1 MATITQ
7 RTNKAGKERFTAQ
20 IRIKR
25 DDITHTEAKTFG
37 SRKAAERWAAARE
50 QELLQPGALKRA
62 QSSGITLGDLIR
74 RYLGEFCEGY
84 GRSKLADLNRLARS
98 EIATLP
104 ADSLQSSDYVQHT
117 QARLATGVKP
127 QTANNDLAWLRV
139 VAKTARAA
147 WGADIS
153 LQAIEDAAVLCRKR
167 RLISRPD
174 KRDRRPTI
182 DELNTLLD
190 WFEAG
195 RGVIPMVDVVL
206 FALFS
211 GRRQEEITK
220 LLLADYDRTRKTI
233 VVRDAKDP
241 RHKKGNHIT
250 VSLTEEACRII
261 DRQPPGERIFPY
273 NHRSISTG
281 FARACKLTGIKG
293 LVFHSLRHECA
304 SWLIERGWSI
314 PSVAQVT
321 GHRHWA
327 TLQRYTHLQ
336 GPEPVDKYDG
346 WKWRP

>member
-62 QSSGITLGDLIR
+62 QSSGITLGDLVR
-74 RYLGEFCEGY
+74 RYLDEFCEGY

-98 EIATLP
+98 EIAALP
-104 ADSLQSSDYVQHT
+104 ADSLQSSDYVQHI
-117 QARLATGVKP
+117 QQRLASGVKP
-127 QTANNDLAWLRV
+127 QTANNDAAWLRV
-139 VAKTARAA
+139 VLNTARGA
-147 WGADIS
+147 WGANVD
-153 LQAIEDAAVLCRKR
+153 LQAAEDAVVLCRKR
-167 RLISRPD
+167 RLISKPD
-174 KRDRRPTI
+174 KRDRRPTLA
-182 DELNTLLD
+182 ELDTLID
-190 WFEAG
+190 WFDAG
-195 RGVIPMVDVVL
+195 QSQIPMVEIIL

-220 LLLADYDRTRKTI
+220 LLWADYDRARKTI

-273 NHRSISTG
+273 NHRSVSTG
-281 FARACKLTGIKG
+281 FTRACKILGIAG

-304 SWLIERGWSI
+304 SWLIESGWSI
-314 PSVAQVT
+314 TSTAQVT

-336 GPEPVDKYDG
+336 GPEPVDKYEG
-346 WKWRP
+346 WKHRP